1 MLYIRL
7 IVIAVILTAFSW
19 FVLKLIRKPIHIGL
33 IFIFWV
39 AVILTSML
47 ILYGTSVW
55 LAGS

>member
-7 IVIAVILTAFSW
+7 IVIAVILTAISW